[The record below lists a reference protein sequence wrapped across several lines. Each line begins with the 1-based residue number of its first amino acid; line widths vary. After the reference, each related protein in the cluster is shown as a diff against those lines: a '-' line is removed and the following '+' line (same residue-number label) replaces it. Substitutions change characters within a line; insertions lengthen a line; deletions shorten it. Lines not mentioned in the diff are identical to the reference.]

1 MVHGLTPENLSFVL
15 SPKQSEIHE
24 YLTRH
29 CHIYTE
35 IRCHITHF
43 KTRFYHPLWKARINC
58 QSLGKNP
65 FHSRTLTSSDS
76 FDHILVSVQTHI
88 CPWLL
93 KNQLMDTRLR
103 LKIWCSSMLMSTPA
117 ISDSPYCTFRRLK
130 PDQHFLL
137 DSPRRHLS

>member
-24 YLTRH
+24 YPTLH
-29 CHIYTE
+29 CHCYTE
-35 IRCHITHF
+35 IRCHTTHF
-43 KTRFYHPLWKARINC
+43 KTRFYHPLWKSGINC
-58 QSLGKNP
+58 QSLGKN
-65 FHSRTLTSSDS
+65 TLS
-76 FDHILVSVQTHI
+76 FSYSNLKRFLRSYFRKCANPHL
-88 CPWLL
+88 PWLL

-137 DSPRRHLS
+137 DSARRHLS